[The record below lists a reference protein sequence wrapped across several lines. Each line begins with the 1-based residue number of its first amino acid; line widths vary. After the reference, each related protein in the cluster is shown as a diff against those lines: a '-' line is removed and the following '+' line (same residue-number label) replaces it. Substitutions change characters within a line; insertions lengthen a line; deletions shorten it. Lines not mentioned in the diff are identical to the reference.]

1 MTDKQLEA
9 VGKILGILFTMMLN
23 VFCVKVIWNGLGV
36 DLFSVHEITLWQAFT
51 MVVFVSCFRGS
62 KS

>member
-36 DLFSVHEITLWQAFT
+36 DLFAVHEITLWQAFT
-51 MVVFVSCFRGS
+51 MVVFVRCFRGS